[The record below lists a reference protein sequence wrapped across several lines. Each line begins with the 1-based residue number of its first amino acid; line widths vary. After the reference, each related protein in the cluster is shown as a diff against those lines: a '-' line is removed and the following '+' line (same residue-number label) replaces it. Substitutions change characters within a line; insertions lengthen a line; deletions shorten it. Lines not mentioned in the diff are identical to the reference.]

1 MPQYID
7 LLKSGELNKRSEAL
21 AVKLRDCTLCPREC
35 RVDRTKDKH
44 GFCRTGYHP
53 VVASYCAHYGE
64 EPVLSGTMGSGTIF
78 FGYCNMSCVFCQN
91 HQISQPVKSLKSEAV
106 SFERLADIML
116 ELQDMGCH
124 NINFVSPSHVSAQ
137 IVKSLEIAALKG
149 LNIPLVY
156 NSNGYESVETLKLLD
171 GIIDIYLPDLK
182 YGNNNTAYYFSKVV
196 DYVVYSRAAIL
207 EMKRQVGDLEV
218 DHEGIAI
225 RGLIIRHLVLPNDL
239 SGSEDCFRFISQE
252 VGKLTFISSMSQFF
266 PAHRAYKHPL
276 LSRPIRESEYEKVLA
291 WLEKYG
297 LDNGWMQAYSS
308 RDYYCPDFEKDQPFA
323 EN

>member
-1 MPQYID
+1 MA
-7 LLKSGELNKRSEAL
+7 E
-21 AVKLRDCTLCPREC
+21 KLRDCTLCPREC
-35 RVDRTKDKH
+35 RIDRTKDKH

-53 VVASYCAHYGE
+53 VVSSYCAHHGE
-64 EPVLSGTMGSGTIF
+64 EPVLSGTRGSGTIF

-91 HQISQPVKSLKSEAV
+91 HQISQPVKSLKKEAV

-171 GIIDIYLPDLK
+171 GIIDIYLPDIK
-182 YGNNNTAYYFSKVV
+182 YGNNNTAFYFSKVV

-239 SGSEDCFRFISQE
+239 SDSEDCFRFISQE
-252 VGKLTFISSMSQFF
+252 VGKHTFISAMSQFF

-276 LSRPIRESEYEKVLA
+276 LSRPIRESEYEKVLT
-291 WLEKYG
+291 WLEKYW